1 MKGRIHSFQS
11 LGTVDGPGI
20 RCVVFMQ
27 GCPLRCIICHNPDTW
42 NIGEGIETDTE
53 ELYRKILRYRNYFKD
68 TGGVTV
74 SGGEPLLQA
83 AFVEDLF
90 YRLKKE
96 GIHTC
101 LDTSGCLINEDIL
114 SLLKVTDLVLLDH
127 KYARPEDY
135 YRYTRQH
142 QETAEAFLKLL
153 EERNIPVWIRRVVIP
168 GLNDDHESFAQLKA
182 LSENFSNIKR
192 TELLPFR
199 KICITKYQNLGI
211 PFPLKDTPEP
221 TDSEMDKYK
230 SLLV

>member
-11 LGTVDGPGI
+11 MGTVDGPGI

-42 NIGEGIETDTE
+42 DTKAGTEVDTE
-53 ELYRKILRYRNYFKD
+53 DLYKKILRYRNYFKNA
-68 TGGVTV
+68 GGVTV

-83 AFVEDLF
+83 AFVEELF
-90 YRLKKE
+90 SRLKE
-96 GIHTC
+96 AGIHTC
-101 LDTSGCLINEDIL
+101 LDTSGCLINDAVL
-114 SLLKVTDLVLLDH
+114 SLLEVTDLVLLDH

-135 YRYTRQH
+135 YRYTKEH
-142 QETAEAFLKLL
+142 QKNAEDFLDLL
-153 EERNIPVWIRRVVIP
+153 QEKEIPVWIRRVVIP
-168 GLNDDHESFAQLKA
+168 GLNDDEASFIQLKT
-182 LSENFSNIKR
+182 LIQHYTNIKR

-199 KICITKYQNLGI
+199 KICLTKYQNMGI

-221 TDSEMDKYK
+221 TESEMEKYR